1 MVKILRKLEDA
12 DVEVILEEVALSASC
27 DVATLKDEINWLV
40 AVSGKPRLPR
50 NQAISAIHDLLSALE
65 QLQNVLQRCPPRES
79 LVATMTLGDAW
90 RDSFFSNLPI
100 TARSPE
106 NPVLR
111 GTHGPTFGDQLAQL
125 IDYYTALRAERKA
138 LKGRPGPPHDFFVL
152 GLRPS
157 LNAVSIGARHR
168 LREGPFCYFL
178 SAVLTRC
185 GRRMGP
191 DGAHKLLGEVLDRKR
206 SRLTTLER
214 APS

>member
-12 DVEVILEEVALSASC
+12 DVEVILKKVALPASC
-27 DVATLKDEINWLV
+27 EVATLKDEINWLV

-65 QLQNVLQRCPPRES
+65 QLQDVLQRCPPRES
-79 LVATMTLGDAW
+79 LAATMTLGDAL
-90 RDSFFSNLPI
+90 RDSFFPNLPI

-106 NPVLR
+106 NPMLR
-111 GTHGPTFGDQLAQL
+111 STYGPTFGDQLAQL
-125 IDYYTALRAERKA
+125 IDYYTALRAERKT
-138 LKGRPGPPHDFFVL
+138 LKGRPGPPHDLFVL
-152 GLRPS
+152 GVCALFERRF
-157 LNAVSIGARHR
+157 NRGAAQT
-168 LREGPFCYFL
+168 REGPFCYFL

-185 GRRMGP
+185 GRSMGP

-214 APS
+214 ARS